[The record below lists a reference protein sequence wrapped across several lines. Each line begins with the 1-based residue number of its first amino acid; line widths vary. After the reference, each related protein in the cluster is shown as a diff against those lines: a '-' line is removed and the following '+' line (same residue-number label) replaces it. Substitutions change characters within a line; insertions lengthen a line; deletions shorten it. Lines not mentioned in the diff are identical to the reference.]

1 MIRKTLALASLITL
15 GATSL
20 VAGNCSTLAVD
31 FTFYGAPDKSYVVKK
46 NTFKT
51 ITPTFT
57 GDKLEG
63 ATAEIDLMSLDTSAD
78 MNNGAATWP
87 PAMGKIRDNNTKN
100 GLFGKFAKGE
110 GKAMA
115 KIAKVNA
122 DSVDVEITMNGVTET
137 INMATKTEG
146 DTTVASGKL
155 DIIKFA
161 PEAFKN
167 FVAVCAG
174 FHKGKTHSEIDIH
187 FTVPA
192 TCK

>member
-1 MIRKTLALASLITL
+1 MTKKTIILASLLTFS
-15 GATSL
+15 TSL
-20 VAGNCSTLAVD
+20 TASNCSTLGVD
-31 FTFYGAPDKSYVVKK
+31 FTFYGAPDNSYVVTK

-78 MNNGAATWP
+78 LNNGKIKWP
-87 PAMGKIRDNNTKN
+87 ASMMGIRDKNTVN
-100 GLFGKFAKGE
+100 GLFKNMAKGE
-110 GKAMA
+110 GKVTA

-122 DSVDVEITMNGVTET
+122 DSVDVEITMNGITET
-137 INMATKTEG
+137 VNMKTKTEG
-146 DTTVASGKL
+146 DTTTASGKL

-161 PEAFKN
+161 PEAWKKFAAICK
-167 FVAVCAG
+167 G
-174 FHKGKTHSEIDIH
+174 FHKGASNPEITIN
-187 FTVPA
+187 FQVPA